1 MYISKI
7 GYTNEKNHAFFPG
20 FPMVLNAI
28 NQYIQMANG
37 KSKFDPEYDLG
48 SDAMFLKF
56 AFSLQM
62 AIGSANAVL
71 IYKLGVH
78 LMTLSLF
85 NGTKENQNSSGIKW
99 VEDISTK

>member
-1 MYISKI
+1 MSLYYKMVTRPLKLLVSFDSEHFLYISKI

-56 AFSLQM
+56 AFSL
-62 AIGSANAVL
+62 
-71 IYKLGVH
+71 
-78 LMTLSLF
+78 
-85 NGTKENQNSSGIKW
+85 
-99 VEDISTK
+99 